1 MTAGRPAIPSE
12 LRSRVLIEA
21 GHRCAIPTCRA
32 TPVEIAHI
40 ISWSKV
46 KKHEFKN
53 LIALCPTCHARYDD
67 PHNPL
72 DRKAVR
78 QYKVNLNPLLSSTF
92 GAAADYISLI
102 AAYQGFRT
110 AFGVWVR
117 GEFKYAAAKA
127 RVRSIAANVTA
138 QGELDG
144 GPFAD
149 ALCALLDFQMA
160 WGRDTKVSEIAG
172 AILMHVAEWSDEVR
186 AAPCPVPEAL
196 ARRDITEELAE
207 VSSRLHLLVCEE
219 AGILASEESPV
230 QNFAW

>member
-12 LRSRVLIEA
+12 LRRRVLIEA

-40 ISWSKV
+40 IPWSKV

-72 DRKAVR
+72 DRKAMR

-92 GAAADYISLI
+92 GAAADCVSLI
-102 AAYQGFRT
+102 AAYQDFRT
-110 AFGVWVR
+110 AFGIWVR
-117 GEFKYAAAKA
+117 GELEFAAAKA
-127 RVRSIAANVTA
+127 RVRSAAANIAV
-138 QGELDG
+138 QDQLDS

-149 ALCALLDFQMA
+149 ALCALLDFQAA
-160 WGRDTKVSEIAG
+160 WGREAEVSEIAG
-172 AILMHVAEWSDEVR
+172 AILMHFAEWSDDVR
-186 AAPCPVPEAL
+186 AALCPMPVEL
-196 ARRDITEELAE
+196 AHRDITEELAE
-207 VSSRLHLLVCEE
+207 VSSRLHLMVCEE
-219 AGILASEESPV
+219 AGILASEESPA
-230 QNFAW
+230 QNLAW

>member
-12 LRSRVLIEA
+12 LRRRVLIEA

-40 ISWSKV
+40 IPWSKV

-92 GAAADYISLI
+92 GAAADCISLI

-110 AFGVWVR
+110 AFGAWVR
-117 GEFKYAAAKA
+117 GELEYAAAKA
-127 RVRSIAANVTA
+127 RVRSIAADPTA
-138 QGELDG
+138 QGKPDG

-149 ALCALLDFQMA
+149 ALCALLDFQSA
-160 WGRDTKVSEIAG
+160 WGRDAEVSEVAG

-186 AAPCPVPEAL
+186 GAPCPVPEAL
-196 ARRDITEELAE
+196 ACRDITEELAE